1 MTVDFGID
9 QKGQIKIPARMLD
22 QNEDGTFTAYVKQK
36 DFFYFLNPDHS
47 NQNRYIT
54 GGTVMKQ
61 LSQKSGD
68 LLLKKNKYISKLD
81 RLVDE
86 LNFLSDNNV
95 TNSQQYEDLE
105 NKLLEQLE
113 ETDFELERLDDRL
126 SEANKIIGALS
137 TYQGQ
142 LANVEVAEEI
152 LEKNHIDK
160 NTDPYQMKKVL
171 EEVQLERAALKQKR
185 DDVVTSLTKYQ
196 SIDQERQ
203 HKKEDKEL
211 KKQL

>member
-1 MTVDFGID
+1 MD
-9 QKGQIKIPARMLD
+9 
-22 QNEDGTFTAYVKQK
+22 
-36 DFFYFLNPDHS
+36 
-47 NQNRYIT
+47 
-54 GGTVMKQ
+54 
-61 LSQKSGD
+61 
-68 LLLKKNKYISKLD
+68 
-81 RLVDE
+81 
-86 LNFLSDNNV
+86 
-95 TNSQQYEDLE
+95 
-105 NKLLEQLE
+105 
-113 ETDFELERLDDRL
+113 RLDDRL

>member
-1 MTVDFGID
+1 MIGPFGWPPLRSP
-9 QKGQIKIPARMLD
+9 IK
-22 QNEDGTFTAYVKQK
+22 F
-36 DFFYFLNPDHS
+36 
-47 NQNRYIT
+47 
-54 GGTVMKQ
+54 
-61 LSQKSGD
+61 
-68 LLLKKNKYISKLD
+68 
-81 RLVDE
+81 
-86 LNFLSDNNV
+86 
-95 TNSQQYEDLE
+95 
-105 NKLLEQLE
+105 
-113 ETDFELERLDDRL
+113 
-126 SEANKIIGALS
+126 IGALS

-142 LANVEVAEEI
+142 LAKCRGAEEI